1 MDINWE
7 ENGTIRRTI
16 PESGEVSFSFIQKCT
31 KTRLKNQNIFGAKWA
46 KLRRNSK
53 KPANFAGFC
62 SWYLNTTGYMVDD
75 NGLEPL
81 TLRTSSA
88 CSTSWANRPSAGCI
102 IQDSFPF
109 VKPFFQNLWKFF
121 FPLPCSPLRSIALA
135 FPGRNGANPAKKQER
150 IEKSPWL
157 SALWMVK

>member
-1 MDINWE
+1 MEQFGEQFLKAERYLFLSFKNARRCAWKI
-7 ENGTIRRTI
+7 GT
-16 PESGEVSFSFIQKCT
+16 FSAQ
-31 KTRLKNQNIFGAKWA
+31 KWA
-46 KLRRNSK
+46 KSHQNSK
-53 KPANFAGFC
+53 KPAKIAGFY

-121 FPLPCSPLRSIALA
+121 FSLPCSPLRSIALA
-135 FPGRNGANPAKKQER
+135 FPGRNGANPAKKRER